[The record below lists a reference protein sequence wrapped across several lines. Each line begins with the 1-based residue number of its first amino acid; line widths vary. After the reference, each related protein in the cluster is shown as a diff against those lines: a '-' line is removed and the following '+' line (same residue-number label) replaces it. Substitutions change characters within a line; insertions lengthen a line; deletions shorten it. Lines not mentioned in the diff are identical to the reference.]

1 MFAGLRCA
9 SLHNYTIHQLNQEST
24 PVCGKVVRNVDFEAK
39 IALKNR
45 VAWNYAVSLGAEGAN
60 NLLAAGRLDRSA
72 LARGL
77 GLAGRSRI
85 ALALGAP
92 LVAVAAIG
100 CASAYWHG
108 YP

>member
-1 MFAGLRCA
+1 MS
-9 SLHNYTIHQLNQEST
+9 SL
-24 PVCGKVVRNVDFEAK
+24 
-39 IALKNR
+39 ALKNR

-60 NLLAAGRLDRSA
+60 NLLAAGRLDGSA

-77 GLAGRSRI
+77 GLAGRSWV
-85 ALALGAP
+85 ALAFRAP